1 MKITK
6 EQLKRVIKE
15 SVSDRFALGKNSNM
29 AAMMQAREAE
39 ETKLKNQAEM
49 DGRNDGFAGTEDK
62 YDFWENEGEVYLK
75 QYMIGLTDAEA
86 EQEYYG
92 DHLEE
97 NIMNITKEQLRS
109 LIREQMSNVSEVADD
124 DAPMMP
130 PKPVDPEGIAGT
142 DVPVASLSDGFDAAR
157 EAVEAMYSPT
167 DRRYI
172 SAMMVIDMA
181 EKQDQQKAKDEE
193 PADNLDNAPGRNEK
207 TWDFL
212 TRSMPDQ
219 YKKEEN
225 PFRVTKEH
233 LQRII
238 KKELLI
244 VMEGFGPA
252 AKTASVDVS
261 P

>member
-1 MKITK
+1 M
-6 EQLKRVIKE
+6 
-15 SVSDRFALGKNSNM
+15 S
-29 AAMMQAREAE
+29 
-39 ETKLKNQAEM
+39 
-49 DGRNDGFAGTEDK
+49 
-62 YDFWENEGEVYLK
+62 
-75 QYMIGLTDAEA
+75 
-86 EQEYYG
+86 
-92 DHLEE
+92 
-97 NIMNITKEQLRS
+97 ITKEQLRS
-109 LIREQMSNVSEVADD
+109 LIREQMSNVSEVADEYT
-124 DAPMMP
+124 PMMP

-212 TRSMPDQ
+212 ARSMPDQ

-238 KKELLI
+238 KEEFESVLSEHGSERAWRRYEKRYGKNRTRDALGNRIVREPETDVDTGGHADYVRGRTDGEAGADKPEVETEEYYAGYKEGEQTRTDLEQLQGL
-244 VMEGFGPA
+244 EE
-252 AKTASVDVS
+252 TSVNEQ
-261 P
+261 

>member
-1 MKITK
+1 M
-6 EQLKRVIKE
+6 
-15 SVSDRFALGKNSNM
+15 S
-29 AAMMQAREAE
+29 
-39 ETKLKNQAEM
+39 
-49 DGRNDGFAGTEDK
+49 
-62 YDFWENEGEVYLK
+62 
-75 QYMIGLTDAEA
+75 
-86 EQEYYG
+86 
-92 DHLEE
+92 
-97 NIMNITKEQLRS
+97 ITKEQLRS
-109 LIREQMSNVSEVADD
+109 LIREQMNNVSEVADEYT
-124 DAPMMP
+124 PMMP

-207 TWDFL
+207 TWNFL

-238 KKELLI
+238 KEELEGALEEGHRGTGWRYSPAGMAKHALKTKQRKESREMKEKGEADALAGIPKDESITHLAYSI
-244 VMEGFGPA
+244 AYDKALEQESNPVQEQ
-252 AKTASVDVS
+252 
-261 P
+261 